1 MRPAAQETLRHVQRL
16 RPVEHV
22 RRDWQRY
29 LLLAPAV
36 ILLGIFHYVPIYG
49 IVVAFQ
55 DFNAFDGVF
64 GSPFV
69 GLKHFLRFFDNPYFP
84 RLVRNTFLL
93 SLLTIVFGFPAPV
106 ILALLLHEVPDVRYR
121 RVVQSLSYLP
131 HFISTVVIVG
141 IVWRVFSS
149 EGVVS
154 HLLQALGLPAFNF
167 LVDSRWFRPIYV
179 MSGIWTEAG
188 WASIVY
194 LAALTG
200 VDEEIYEASIIDG
213 ANRMQRT
220 LHVNFPALLPTVT
233 LMLILSVS
241 GLMAV
246 GFEKVYLM
254 QNPATYE
261 VSDVIATYVY
271 REGIVSANYSYGAA
285 VGLLNSVVALALL
298 ATANAI
304 ARRVSETSLW

>member
-1 MRPAAQETLRHVQRL
+1 MSPSSPAALRQL
-16 RPVEHV
+16 C
-22 RRDWQRY
+22 
-29 LLLAPAV
+29 
-36 ILLGIFHYVPIYG
+36 
-49 IVVAFQ
+49 VAR
-55 DFNAFDGVF
+55 F
-64 GSPFV
+64 GS
-69 GLKHFLRFFDNPYFP
+69 
-84 RLVRNTFLL
+84 
-93 SLLTIVFGFPAPV
+93 
-106 ILALLLHEVPDVRYR
+106 R
-121 RVVQSLSYLP
+121 RWLE
-131 HFISTVVIVG
+131 T
-141 IVWRVFSS
+141 
-149 EGVVS
+149 
-154 HLLQALGLPAFNF
+154 PAFNF